1 MSLGLIIG
9 LFVVAALGGFVLFSF
24 HLRSKPAPKA
34 LIAVHGL
41 LAAAALVLLIVYAS
55 QY

>member
-9 LFVVAALGGFVLFSF
+9 LLVVTALGGFVLFSF
-24 HLRSKPAPKA
+24 RLRDKPAPKA

-41 LAAAALVLLIVYAS
+41 LAATSLVLLIVYAS
-55 QY
+55 QH